1 LSAGTAKRAIAAS
14 GYARRSRDLRAF
26 FVPARNRRIAGGSD
40 VQIVPAADAL
50 KVSCLVSGIEGD
62 WSGSAGI
69 VIRSGGARELR
80 ATMTGTPEKT
90 FAYVS
95 CLRLRP

>member
-1 LSAGTAKRAIAAS
+1 
-14 GYARRSRDLRAF
+14 
-26 FVPARNRRIAGGSD
+26 

-90 FAYVS
+90 FAYVT